1 MKIEA
6 MDRREFLVTEQEAE
20 KFSVGDNK
28 IYKINGHDYYICL
41 KYKFCLDLY
50 AIRFISCNSF
60 EVEVEEIGDECE
72 NNG

>member
-6 MDRREFLVTEQEAE
+6 MDRREILVTEQKAE

-41 KYKFCLDLY
+41 KYKF
-50 AIRFISCNSF
+50 F
-60 EVEVEEIGDECE
+60 
-72 NNG
+72 